1 MTESL
6 GNLVAKRIRDALGE
20 KARLVSLAPLAGD
33 ASSRRYYRAEV
44 EGTAA
49 PASLIVMQLAGSS
62 LPLSSEELA
71 IFREPPKE
79 LPFLNVHRFLRQ
91 ISVRVPELYG
101 AWADE
106 GILLLE
112 DLGDR
117 SLWDVI
123 QELPAAEILSW
134 YEKALDQLL
143 LIQVEGTR
151 QNKDASCIAFQQ
163 RFDLPLYMWEFDH
176 FIEYGLEKRPG
187 GKISDGDKKRL
198 RESFEEM
205 ARVLAGLPPC
215 LSHRDYHS
223 WNLMVRDGEI
233 AVIDFQDALLA
244 PPQYDLA
251 SLLNDRETDRVIRP
265 DLENHLIDYYLEKRE
280 AMGETRANR
289 DEFVEGY
296 ILSVLQR
303 DFKVVGRFYYL
314 DIVKGKPGYKKYIPP
329 TLKRLKRNLER
340 VPRYK
345 SLLPILAAEFEELR

>member
-1 MTESL
+1 MSESL
-6 GNLVAKRIRDALGE
+6 EKIVAGKIRAALGG
-20 KARLVSLAPLAGD
+20 KAALVSLASLAGD
-33 ASSRRYYRAEV
+33 ASSRHYYRARV
-44 EGTAA
+44 EGAA
-49 PASLIVMQLAGSS
+49 SPASLIVMQMAGSF

-71 IFREPPKE
+71 IFKEPPKE
-79 LPFLNVHRFLRQ
+79 LPFLSVHRFLSQ
-91 ISVRVPELYG
+91 INVRVPALYG

-106 GILLLE
+106 GLLLLE

-117 SLWDVI
+117 SLWDFI
-123 QELPAAEILSW
+123 QGLPDTEILSW

-151 QNKDASCIAFQQ
+151 RKQEASCVAFQQ

-187 GKISDGDKKRL
+187 GKIGDGDKKRL

-205 ARVLAGLPPC
+205 ARVLAGLAPC

-223 WNLMVRDGEI
+223 WNLMVRDGDV

-265 DLENHLIDYYLEKRE
+265 ELENHLVDSYLRKRE
-280 AMGETRANR
+280 DMGGQPVNR

-296 ILSVLQR
+296 ILSTLQR

-314 DIVKGKPGYKKYIPP
+314 DLVKGKPGYKKYIPP
-329 TLKRLKRNLER
+329 TLKRLRRNLER
-340 VPRYK
+340 APRFQK
-345 SLLPILAAEFEELR
+345 LIPILAAEFEEFR

>member
-1 MTESL
+1 MSESL
-6 GNLVAKRIRDALGE
+6 EKVVAEKIRDALGG
-20 KARLVSLAPLAGD
+20 KAALVSLASLAGD
-33 ASSRRYYRAEV
+33 ASSRRYYRAQLK
-44 EGTAA
+44 GMAA
-49 PASLIVMQLAGSS
+49 PTSLVVMQMAGSS

-79 LPFLNVHRFLRQ
+79 LPFLNVHRFLSQ
-91 ISVRVPELYG
+91 INVRVPALYG

-106 GILLLE
+106 GLLLLE

-117 SLWDVI
+117 SLWNFI
-123 QELPAAEILSW
+123 QGFPDAEILSW

-143 LIQVEGTR
+143 LIHVEGTR
-151 QNKDASCIAFQQ
+151 RKQDASCVAFQQ
-163 RFDLPLYMWEFDH
+163 RFDFRLYLWEFDH

-187 GKISDGDKKRL
+187 GKIGDGDKKIL

-205 ARVLAGLPPC
+205 ARALAGLAPC
-215 LSHRDYHS
+215 LSHRDFHS
-223 WNLMVRDGEI
+223 WNLMVRDGEV

-265 DLENHLIDYYLEKRE
+265 ELENHLVDYYLRKRE
-280 AMGETRANR
+280 DMGGQPVNR

-296 ILSVLQR
+296 ILSTLQR

-314 DIVKGKPGYKKYIPP
+314 DLVKGKPGYKKYIPP
-329 TLKRLKRNLER
+329 TLKRLRRNLER
-340 VPRYK
+340 APRFQK
-345 SLLPILAAEFEELR
+345 LIPILAAEFEEFR

>member
-1 MTESL
+1 MSEPL
-6 GNLVAKRIRDALGE
+6 EKIVAE
-20 KARLVSLAPLAGD
+20 KIQAAFGDRARLVSLIPLAGD
-33 ASSRRYYRAEV
+33 ASSRRYYRARLES
-44 EGTAA
+44 AA
-49 PASLIVMQLAGSS
+49 SPASLIVMQLAGSS

-79 LPFLNVHRFLRQ
+79 LPFLNVQRFLRQ

-101 AWADE
+101 AWGDE

-117 SLWDVI
+117 PLWDVV
-123 QELPAAEILSW
+123 QGLPDSEILSW

-163 RFDLPLYMWEFDH
+163 CFDFRLYMWEFDH

-187 GKISDGDKKRL
+187 GRIGDGDKKKL

-205 ARVLAGLPPC
+205 ARFLAALPPC

-223 WNLMVRDGEI
+223 WNLMVREGDI

-265 DLENHLIDYYLEKRE
+265 DLENRLIDYYLEKRA
-280 AMGETRANR
+280 AMGGTRANR

-314 DIVKGKPGYKKYIPP
+314 DLVKGKPGYKKYIPP

-340 VPRYK
+340 VPRFK
-345 SLLPILAAEFEELR
+345 SLLPILAAEFEEMR